1 MLDLV
6 LYFFRQQKLFLFFGL
21 LFFASIYSYILSI
34 YFLELSTFTINIFN
48 LLLVFALLWLILFYI
63 SFSKNKNQYANDREK
78 EKYNLLRH
86 KTTMEYQ
93 LDIKDNIFSKV
104 DLITSYMKDKFSN
117 KSLLTIRV
125 LKVINTS
132 LSLYIQNLKIK
143 NELNKALSL
152 TSDTSKKEFYKSEIQ
167 KNTMQNSTIEKNL
180 DNLIQE
186 LMSKNNN
193 DTKINKIIS
202 EYEHSTEILS
212 KIKH

>member
-34 YFLELSTFTINIFN
+34 YFLELSPFTINIFN

>member
-34 YFLELSTFTINIFN
+34 YFLELLPFTINIFN